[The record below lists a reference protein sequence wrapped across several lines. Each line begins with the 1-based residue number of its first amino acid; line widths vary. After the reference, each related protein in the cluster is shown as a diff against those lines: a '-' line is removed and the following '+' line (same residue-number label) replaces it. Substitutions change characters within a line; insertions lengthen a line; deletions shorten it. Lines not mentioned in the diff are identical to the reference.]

1 MQWWESKTRSAR
13 RLRAALGLALALW
26 PLAAGA
32 ADVPCPVG
40 APSPQGAN
48 FLAEVFDLGFC
59 WQPMAGA
66 PTYRIET
73 RTNWGPWISEA
84 AVSDNHIAIRRG
96 LGDVVR
102 VRMQVCQGSSC
113 SAFSAASKRTF
124 VWPDYDA
131 DGSGQVSV
139 NDFLLLRSTLAQ
151 PSELERFQKV
161 FGRFLVN
168 GRYLRDRPA

>member
-1 MQWWESKTRSAR
+1 MQWWESKMRCAL
-13 RLRAALGLALALW
+13 RLRAALGLALALL

-48 FLAEVFDLGFC
+48 YLAEVFDLAFC
-59 WQPMAGA
+59 WQSMAGTT
-66 PTYRIET
+66 TYRIET

-84 AVSDNHIAIRRG
+84 AVSDNHVAIRRS

-102 VRMQVCQGSSC
+102 VRMQVCQGSNC
-113 SAFSAASKRTF
+113 SAFSEASKRTF
-124 VWPDYDA
+124 VLPNYDA

-139 NDFLLLRSTLAQ
+139 NDFFLLRSTLAQ
-151 PSELERFQKV
+151 PVELERFQKV

-168 GRYLRDRPA
+168 GRYLRFRPA